1 MGLFDVFKKKDCEIC
16 GKEVGLLGYKKLQDG
31 EICKDCV
38 KLLSPWFEDRREST
52 VAQIKEQLAYREQN
66 AKEHENFTISRK
78 IGDEEYIMYIEE
90 VGGAPT
96 RFFVTCRSDYK
107 AENPDIISFKDV
119 ASCVTDIQVR
129 DEEIKQRNAEG
140 QMVSCNP
147 RRYKHHHDF
156 FIKMEIRNNPY
167 FDDIKFRINGSC
179 ITLETVG
186 DIGGGFGGAAL
197 AGLFQG
203 VGLSTAGVQTHSY
216 RNSSEN
222 RRYEECR
229 MICQKIEQA
238 VEDGKRGAQSVAQA
252 TGGDPVQMLIEQIRN
267 APDLATVT
275 RLQQTVTMLIMN
287 DPNKERL
294 MSQISNA
301 MADARVRIETQM
313 AMAAFAAPA
322 AQSAGVE
329 PLLKMIE
336 QIKSAPNL
344 GIVFNL
350 QSEIVHQATNL
361 PEFDWIRVKSLTEA
375 AVEDAKQRIIAQE
388 TGSAPVQ
395 EAPKPKFCP
404 NCGAPADGGKFCQ
417 SCGGKP

>member
-1 MGLFDVFKKKDCEIC
+1 MGLFDRFKKQDCEIC
-16 GKEVGLLGYKKLQDG
+16 GKEVGMFGYKKLEDG

-38 KLLSPWFEDRREST
+38 KLLSPWFEDRRHAT

-78 IGDEEYIMYIEE
+78 IGDEEYFMYIEE
-90 VGGAPT
+90 VSGVPT
-96 RFFVTCRSDYK
+96 RFFVTRLSDYK

-119 ASCVTDIQVR
+119 ISCVTDIQVR
-129 DEEIKQRNAEG
+129 DEEIKQKNAEG

-156 FIKMEIRNNPY
+156 YIKMEIRNNPY

-186 DIGGGFGGAAL
+186 DIGGGIGGAAL

-238 VEDGKRGAQSVAQA
+238 VEDGKRGA
-252 TGGDPVQMLIEQIRN
+252 
-267 APDLATVT
+267 
-275 RLQQTVTMLIMN
+275 
-287 DPNKERL
+287 
-294 MSQISNA
+294 
-301 MADARVRIETQM
+301 
-313 AMAAFAAPA
+313 AAPA
-322 AQSAGVE
+322 AQTANLESILMTIERIKNA
-329 PLLKMIE
+329 PDLLT
-336 QIKSAPNL
+336 AVTL
-344 GIVFNL
+344 GAEVAR
-350 QSEIVHQATNL
+350 QATTL
-361 PEFDWIRVKSLTEA
+361 SDPDWERVRALNDA
-375 AVEDAKQRIIAQE
+375 AVEDAKLRLGHLEPGGI
-388 TGSAPVQ
+388 PVQ
-395 EAPKPKFCP
+395 ETAKPKFCP
-404 NCGAPADGGKFCQ
+404 NCGAPFEGGKFCQ
-417 SCGGKP
+417 SCGSKL

>member
-1 MGLFDVFKKKDCEIC
+1 MGLFDIFKKQDCEIC
-16 GKEVGLLGYKKLQDG
+16 GKEVGMLGYKKLKDG

-38 KLLSPWFEDRREST
+38 KLLSPWFEDRKEST
-52 VAQIKEQLAYREQN
+52 VAQIMAQIAYREQN

-78 IGDEEYIMYIEE
+78 IGDEEYYMYIEE
-90 VGGAPT
+90 VSGVPT

-129 DEEIKQRNAEG
+129 DEEIKQKNAEG

-147 RRYKHHHDF
+147 RRFKHHHDF

-203 VGLSTAGVQTHSY
+203 VGLSTTGVQTHSY

-229 MICQKIEQA
+229 MICERIEQA
-238 VEDGKRGAQSVAQA
+238 VEDGKRGASAVAQ
-252 TGGDPVQMLIEQIRN
+252 DPVQVLF
-267 APDLATVT
+267 A
-275 RLQQTVTMLIMN
+275 
-287 DPNKERL
+287 K
-294 MSQISNA
+294 ISNA
-301 MADARVRIETQM
+301 KMEELDALLKEGSDLTWNRPDYKEIQHKIAEAISTRANQLHMMRVNNQIN
-313 AMAAFAAPA
+313 AAVTAAPQTPTA
-322 AQSAGVE
+322 
-329 PLLKMIE
+329 
-336 QIKSAPNL
+336 
-344 GIVFNL
+344 
-350 QSEIVHQATNL
+350 
-361 PEFDWIRVKSLTEA
+361 
-375 AVEDAKQRIIAQE
+375 
-388 TGSAPVQ
+388 
-395 EAPKPKFCP
+395 PKFCP
-404 NCGAPADGGKFCQ
+404 NCGAPYEGGKFCQ
-417 SCGGKP
+417 SCGSKLN

>member
-1 MGLFDVFKKKDCEIC
+1 MGLFDRFKKQDCEIC
-16 GKEVGLLGYKKLQDG
+16 GKEVGMFGYKKLADG

-38 KLLSPWFEDRREST
+38 KLLSPWFEDRKGST
-52 VAQIKEQLAYREQN
+52 VAQIKDQIAYRERN

-78 IGDEEYIMYIEE
+78 IGDEEYFMYIEE
-90 VGGAPT
+90 VGGVPT
-96 RFFVTCRSDYK
+96 RFFVTSRSDYK

-119 ASCVTDIQVR
+119 ASCVTDIDVR
-129 DEEIKQRNAEG
+129 DEEIKQKNDEA

-186 DIGGGFGGAAL
+186 DIGGGIGGAAL

-203 VGLSTAGVQTHSY
+203 VGLSTAGVQTHSH

-238 VEDGKRGAQSVAQA
+238 VEDGKRGA
-252 TGGDPVQMLIEQIRN
+252 
-267 APDLATVT
+267 
-275 RLQQTVTMLIMN
+275 
-287 DPNKERL
+287 
-294 MSQISNA
+294 
-301 MADARVRIETQM
+301 
-313 AMAAFAAPA
+313 AAPA
-322 AQSAGVE
+322 APA
-329 PLLKMIE
+329 
-336 QIKSAPNL
+336 AP
-344 GIVFNL
+344 IY
-350 QSEIVHQATNL
+350 Q
-361 PEFDWIRVKSLTEA
+361 
-375 AVEDAKQRIIAQE
+375 
-388 TGSAPVQ
+388 SAPVQ

-404 NCGAPADGGKFCQ
+404 NCGAPADSGKFCQ
-417 SCGGKP
+417 SCGSKLG

>member
-1 MGLFDVFKKKDCEIC
+1 MGLFDRFKKQDCEIC
-16 GKEVGLLGYKKLQDG
+16 GKEVGMFGYKKLEDG

-38 KLLSPWFEDRREST
+38 KLLSPWFEDRRHAT
-52 VAQIKEQLAYREQN
+52 VAQIKEQIAYRERN
-66 AKEHENFTISRK
+66 AKEHESFTISRK
-78 IGDEEYIMYIEE
+78 IGDEEYFMYIEE
-90 VGGAPT
+90 VSGVPT

-129 DEEIKQRNAEG
+129 DEEIKEKNAEG

-147 RRYKHHHDF
+147 RRFKHHHDF

-238 VEDGKRGAQSVAQA
+238 VEDGKRGAAAAPVAQSVDLQSILAKI
-252 TGGDPVQMLIEQIRN
+252 DKIN
-267 APDLATVT
+267 HAPDLLTAVTVGAEVA
-275 RLQQTVTMLIMN
+275 RLITPLS
-287 DPNKERL
+287 DP
-294 MSQISNA
+294 
-301 MADARVRIETQM
+301 
-313 AMAAFAAPA
+313 
-322 AQSAGVE
+322 
-329 PLLKMIE
+329 
-336 QIKSAPNL
+336 
-344 GIVFNL
+344 
-350 QSEIVHQATNL
+350 
-361 PEFDWIRVKSLTEA
+361 DWDRVKTLNDA
-375 AVEDAKQRIIAQE
+375 AVAEAKRRFGYQE
-388 TGSAPVQ
+388 PGSAPAQ

-404 NCGAPADGGKFCQ
+404 NCGAPYEGGKFCQ
-417 SCGGKP
+417 SCGSKLG